1 MKKGKVR
8 KIVILIIVACMILTV
23 LGCVAWKKRLGI
35 YNTYMKMTGREPSRT
50 TQWVLKGKEIG
61 YHKQVIK
68 TGKNKSETLQIADNG
83 SNMEKVESTITQE
96 ASWVDTSLEVD
107 QQLEEEQKNGYTW
120 EEPLIVQNPYRYSPL
135 TAVILFDTDEECEVR
150 VTVKGKT
157 EAADI
162 EGTIDAAT
170 SHRVPVVGLYAGQEN
185 TVLLELLDDA
195 GKVTD
200 SQEVKITTDEL
211 PEKMSNAVTP
221 VKTSGESALPLTIVH
236 GQGARYPYAY
246 DCMGDVRWYLDRKSD
261 KFGIYP
267 LSNDR
272 FLFAAGDIGIT
283 NIGRPDTSDLY
294 EADYL
299 GRAYK
304 LYYIQQG
311 VHHDIAEKEPGGNL
325 LILSNS
331 GEEYYWDMI
340 QEIDRK
346 TGEVVDELKLS
357 DIFKKQYVSS
367 IDWAHIN
374 TISYQASDDTI
385 LISPRNLSAAVKIKW
400 SAKEIVWMLG
410 DPNLWKGTEFEQ
422 YVLQPE
428 DDFVYQFYQHSVY
441 QLTADLDGNPETQ
454 EISMF
459 DNHASFFK
467 NRIKDIYDN
476 PNESYVLVYSV
487 NEKDKTVKQIKK
499 IPVAYSQI
507 TSNTCYDETSGH
519 IFGMC
524 GYIKGGSG
532 INYEMDYETGEIIN
546 QYQISSWFYR
556 STPMKIDY
564 NDLASAMETDENYI
578 CGELLKPVETT
589 KKLTKT
595 TDQMPDESEVSMRL
609 MDRILYV
616 KSDYHAIS
624 QIIFS
629 GEDHTYVYDLSDK
642 LIFSKK
648 MMLVNQEMAVPLM
661 DMSAD
666 SYDVYVVYKDEFY
679 NSGQT
684 ITIKQ

>member
-8 KIVILIIVACMILTV
+8 RTVILIIVACMILTV
-23 LGCVAWKKRLGI
+23 LGCVAWKKRIGI

-162 EGTIDAAT
+162 EGTIDAST

-185 TVLLELLDDA
+185 TVLLELLDDT
-195 GKVTD
+195 GKVSD
-200 SQEVKITTDEL
+200 SQEIKITTDQL
-211 PEKMSNAVTP
+211 PEKMNDAVTP

-283 NIGRPDTSDLY
+283 NIGKPDTSDLY

-304 LYYIQQG
+304 LYYIQHG

-331 GEEYYWDMI
+331 GEEYY
-340 QEIDRK
+340 
-346 TGEVVDELKLS
+346 
-357 DIFKKQYVSS
+357 
-367 IDWAHIN
+367 
-374 TISYQASDDTI
+374 
-385 LISPRNLSAAVKIKW
+385 
-400 SAKEIVWMLG
+400 
-410 DPNLWKGTEFEQ
+410 
-422 YVLQPE
+422 
-428 DDFVYQFYQHSVY
+428 
-441 QLTADLDGNPETQ
+441 
-454 EISMF
+454 
-459 DNHASFFK
+459 
-467 NRIKDIYDN
+467 
-476 PNESYVLVYSV
+476 
-487 NEKDKTVKQIKK
+487 
-499 IPVAYSQI
+499 
-507 TSNTCYDETSGH
+507 
-519 IFGMC
+519 
-524 GYIKGGSG
+524 
-532 INYEMDYETGEIIN
+532 
-546 QYQISSWFYR
+546 
-556 STPMKIDY
+556 
-564 NDLASAMETDENYI
+564 
-578 CGELLKPVETT
+578 
-589 KKLTKT
+589 
-595 TDQMPDESEVSMRL
+595 
-609 MDRILYV
+609 
-616 KSDYHAIS
+616 
-624 QIIFS
+624 
-629 GEDHTYVYDLSDK
+629 
-642 LIFSKK
+642 
-648 MMLVNQEMAVPLM
+648 
-661 DMSAD
+661 
-666 SYDVYVVYKDEFY
+666 
-679 NSGQT
+679 
-684 ITIKQ
+684 

>member
-23 LGCVAWKKRLGI
+23 LGCVAWKKRIGI

-96 ASWVDTSLEVD
+96 VSWVDTSLEVD

-162 EGTIDAAT
+162 EGTVDAAT

-185 TVLLELLDDA
+185 TVLLELLDDT

-200 SQEVKITTDEL
+200 SQEIKITTDEL
-211 PEKMSNAVTP
+211 PEKMNNAVTP

-340 QEIDRK
+340 QEIDRE

-357 DIFKKQYVSS
+357 DIFRKQYVSS

-400 SAKEIVWMLG
+400 STKEIVWMLG
-410 DPNLWKGTEFEQ
+410 DPKLWKGTEFEQ
-422 YVLQPE
+422 YVLRPE
-428 DDFVYQFYQHSVY
+428 DDFVYSSISTVY
-441 QLTADLDGNPETQ
+441 
-454 EISMF
+454 IS
-459 DNHASFFK
+459 
-467 NRIKDIYDN
+467 
-476 PNESYVLVYSV
+476 
-487 NEKDKTVKQIKK
+487 
-499 IPVAYSQI
+499 
-507 TSNTCYDETSGH
+507 
-519 IFGMC
+519 
-524 GYIKGGSG
+524 
-532 INYEMDYETGEIIN
+532 
-546 QYQISSWFYR
+546 
-556 STPMKIDY
+556 
-564 NDLASAMETDENYI
+564 
-578 CGELLKPVETT
+578 
-589 KKLTKT
+589 
-595 TDQMPDESEVSMRL
+595 
-609 MDRILYV
+609 
-616 KSDYHAIS
+616 
-624 QIIFS
+624 
-629 GEDHTYVYDLSDK
+629 
-642 LIFSKK
+642 
-648 MMLVNQEMAVPLM
+648 
-661 DMSAD
+661 
-666 SYDVYVVYKDEFY
+666 
-679 NSGQT
+679 
-684 ITIKQ
+684 